1 MESQPADT
9 QVHANSMSD
18 SSTVIITG
26 ASRGIGRDIA
36 LAFARGSSHSLWLI
50 ARRQKELD
58 KTADDCLHSGAPQ
71 VLTTSCDLSKP
82 DEVEHLSFPEELPPP
97 YILIN
102 NAGSFLLK
110 PLEET
115 SRAEFEE
122 QWRLHTLAP
131 FLCTRKWIP
140 MMRKAGQGLIVMIG
154 SVGALQ
160 GQERSGAYASSKH
173 ALLGLA
179 RSFREEL
186 KGTSVAVTTILPG
199 QTESDSWNGVE
210 VDPEELIDPRDIGE
224 LIVTLGRLS
233 SRTVVEEIRINPA
246 LGERSPD

>member
-1 MESQPADT
+1 MSDT
-9 QVHANSMSD
+9 KD

-26 ASRGIGRDIA
+26 ASRGIGRAIA
-36 LAFARGSSHSLWLI
+36 LAFARLTSHSLWLI
-50 ARRQKELD
+50 ARRQDVLD
-58 KTADDCLHSGAPQ
+58 KTADDCLRSGASR
-71 VLTTSCDLSKP
+71 VVTTSCDLSSP
-82 DEVEHLSFPEELPPP
+82 DEIDQLSFPEQLPSPG
-97 YILIN
+97 ILVN

-110 PLEET
+110 SLGET
-115 SRAEFEE
+115 SREEFEE

-131 FLCTRKWIP
+131 FLCTSKWIP
-140 MMRKAGQGLIVMIG
+140 LMRDGGRGLIVMIG
-154 SVGALQ
+154 SVGSLY

-186 KGTSVAVTTILPG
+186 KQTSIAVTTILPG
-199 QTESDSWNGVE
+199 QTESDSWNGVD
-210 VDPEELIDPRDIGE
+210 VDPEELIDPGDIGE
-224 LIVTLGRLS
+224 LIVTLGRLT